1 MVICSQS
8 VSERLVELVS
18 FSNLMTAGV
27 TGDVTAQFYE
37 GDLEFGK
44 RFPSLSG
51 KLLIDAIMR
60 ADTLPMTRTIPFF
73 SSSGEWLLFRH
84 ADTNQ
89 LRNEGLVPGVRGLPW
104 CTPRRP
110 TNTGDREVAYDLM
123 TFASLTE
130 ALYQAHQR
138 WPNDAQNQ
146 ATI

>member
-1 MVICSQS
+1 
-8 VSERLVELVS
+8 
-18 FSNLMTAGV
+18 MTS
-27 TGDVTAQFYE
+27 TAQFYE
-37 GDLEFGK
+37 GDLDFGK
-44 RFPSLSG
+44 RVPSLSG

-73 SSSGEWLLFRH
+73 SSSGERLLFSH

-89 LRNEGLVPGVRGLPW
+89 LRNEVLVPGVRGLPW

-130 ALYQAHQR
+130 ALYQHTR
-138 WPNDAQNQ
+138 GGRTMSRIRPRFDAEYGLG
-146 ATI
+146 AGFGVCFA